1 MFKLFEKTWINSM
14 EIPNRFVRSATWS
27 GIADENGY
35 VRDFGVEFY
44 RKLGSGD
51 LGFIISGYQYV
62 MTNGIQLPFM
72 VGNYTD
78 DQVDG
83 LSRLASAVHAS
94 GGRLV
99 VQLVHAGSLG
109 NPELFKDGD
118 LLWGPSA
125 IPHASGQAVP
135 VEMTVSDIR
144 TLVEAYSRAAARSV
158 EAGVDGIQ
166 LHGAHG
172 YGINQF
178 LSPYW
183 NRRGDS
189 YGGHQQGRYRL
200 LGEILEAVRAAVGP
214 DIPVMIKI
222 NAHDFLECGLL
233 PDETISVCRRLTD
246 DGIDAIEVSGGSS
259 ASGKKQGPVR
269 KGIARIEDEG
279 YFVEFAR
286 AVRESVSVP
295 VIAVG
300 GVRSFQKASDIVSEN
315 KADYV
320 SMSRPLI
327 REPHLVCRWK
337 SGDLSRATC
346 ISCNGCFETGI
357 KGLGISCK
365 VDRKLRDR
373 SDENA

>member
-1 MFKLFEKTWINSM
+1 MRKLFEKTWINSM

-27 GIADENGY
+27 GIGDENGY
-35 VRDFGVEFY
+35 VLDFGVEFY
-44 RKLGSGD
+44 RELGSGN

-62 MTNGIQLPFM
+62 MTNGVQLPFM
-72 VGNYTD
+72 VGNYSD
-78 DQVDG
+78 DQVEG
-83 LSRLASAVHAS
+83 LNRLASAVHAG

-99 VQLVHAGSLG
+99 VQLVHAGSRG
-109 NPELFKDGD
+109 NTELFKEGD
-118 LLWGPSA
+118 QLWGPSA
-125 IPHASGQAVP
+125 VPHAPGEPVP

-144 TLVEAYSRAAARSV
+144 TLVEAFSRAAGRAV
-158 EAGVDGIQ
+158 KAGVDGIQ

-189 YGGHQQGRYRL
+189 YGGDQSRRYRL
-200 LGEILEAVRAAVGP
+200 LGETLEAVRAEVGP
-214 DIPVMIKI
+214 DIPVIIKI
-222 NAHDFLECGLL
+222 NAHDFLEGGLL
-233 PDETISVCRRLTD
+233 PAETISVCRRLAD

-259 ASGKKQGPVR
+259 ASEKGQGPGR
-269 KGIARIEDEG
+269 KGIVRSEDEG
-279 YFVEFAR
+279 YFVGFAQS
-286 AVRESVSVP
+286 VKESVRVP
-295 VIAVG
+295 VMTVG
-300 GVRSFQKASDIVSEN
+300 GIRSVEKASEIVSEK

-327 REPHLVCRWK
+327 REPHLVGRWM

-346 ISCNGCFETGI
+346 ISCNGCFETGL

-365 VDRKLRDR
+365 VDRESKDR
-373 SDENA
+373 